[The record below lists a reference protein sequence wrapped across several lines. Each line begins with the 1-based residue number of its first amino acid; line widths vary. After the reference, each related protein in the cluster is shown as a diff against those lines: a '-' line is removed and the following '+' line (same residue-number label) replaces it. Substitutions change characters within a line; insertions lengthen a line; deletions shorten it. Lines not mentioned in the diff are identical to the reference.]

1 MTGLGGWVSFSAR
14 LAASIRSV
22 AAAAGSLRRFGMEPP
37 RLRFRPPFYGCLLL
51 LPLLLDGL
59 VVFQTYAVDLEVKDD
74 SNVSCL
80 FAKWMV
86 KFSITYEGTDES
98 KTATFMLPENLS
110 YIGTSCGNETS
121 GPVLSIEFGDGNSWT
136 IRFTKTKD
144 TYQGVITFVYNTG
157 DSTFFPDAKRKE
169 RITIVANF
177 PANPIPLNTAFSCGT
192 EDTVKSGDVTQT
204 FQSVTLQAFLQ
215 DGRLSSQKT
224 LCDNDMTATIPGA
237 SKSGNTG
244 TAELNATETP
254 SSPTIQPEEKP
265 ASGSYTVKTGPVTC
279 ILANMGLQLNVTQQ
293 IPTIINFNPNSTVA
307 SGNCGKTTAVLRLSD
322 GNTKVDF
329 LFAVKNSTSSEK
341 FYLKGVDISMTE
353 SLNATFLAS
362 NHTLNNWETTMGN
375 SYLCRKEE
383 SIFVSPGYKVNI
395 FDLKIQPFEVEEGQ
409 FSAAGEC
416 SLDDDTV
423 LIPIVV
429 GAALAGL
436 VVIIVTTYLIG
447 RRKTYA
453 GYQTL

>member
-1 MTGLGGWVSFSAR
+1 
-14 LAASIRSV
+14 
-22 AAAAGSLRRFGMEPP
+22 MEPP

-224 LCDNDMTATIPGA
+224 LCDNDMTATAPGA

-244 TAELNATETP
+244 TVELNATETP

-409 FSAAGEC
+409 FSAAEDC
-416 SLDDDTV
+416 
-423 LIPIVV
+423 IPAVDNIFVPLLL
-429 GAALAGL
+429 AIALVGL
-436 VVIIVTTYLIG
+436 VWLVVMAYCTKI
-447 RRKTYA
+447 RHRA
-453 GYQTL
+453 GYRQI

>member
-1 MTGLGGWVSFSAR
+1 MD
-14 LAASIRSV
+14 
-22 AAAAGSLRRFGMEPP
+22 PP
-37 RLRFRPPFYGCLLL
+37 RLRFRPPFFSGCLLL
-51 LPLLLDGL
+51 LPLLLNGL

-74 SNVSCL
+74 ANMSCL

-86 KFSITYEGTDES
+86 KFSISYEGTDES
-98 KTATFMLPENLS
+98 KTSTFMLPEDLS
-110 YIGTSCGNETS
+110 YIGTSCGNATS
-121 GPVLSIEFGDGNSWT
+121 GPVLSIEFGDGNSWS
-136 IRFTKTKD
+136 ISFTKTKE
-144 TYQGVITFVYNTG
+144 TYQGAITFVYNTG
-157 DSTFFPDAKRKE
+157 DLMFFPDAKRKE
-169 RITIVANF
+169 RITVMANF
-177 PANPIPLNTAFSCGT
+177 PANPVPLNTAFSCDT

-224 LCDNDMTATIPGA
+224 LCDNDATASTVPAA
-237 SKSGNTG
+237 SKSIPLAATTG
-244 TAELNATETP
+244 TSESNATEAP

-265 ASGSYTVKTGPVTC
+265 ASGSYTVKSGPVTC

-293 IPTIINFNPNSTVA
+293 TPMISNFNPNNTVA

-341 FYLKGVDISMTE
+341 FYLKGVDITVADSP
-353 SLNATFLAS
+353 NATISAS

-383 SIFVSPGYKVNI
+383 SILVSPGYKINI

-416 SLDDDTV
+416 LQDDDTV

>member
-1 MTGLGGWVSFSAR
+1 MD
-14 LAASIRSV
+14 
-22 AAAAGSLRRFGMEPP
+22 PP
-37 RLRFRPPFYGCLLL
+37 RLRFRPPFFYGCLLL

-74 SNVSCL
+74 FNVSCL
-80 FAKWMV
+80 FAKWMM

-98 KTATFMLPENLS
+98 KTSIFMLPEDVR

-121 GPVLSIEFGDGNSWT
+121 GPVLSIEFGEGNSWT
-136 IRFTKTKD
+136 IHFTKTKD
-144 TYQGVITFVYNTG
+144 VYQGVITFVYNTG
-157 DSTFFPDAKRKE
+157 DGVFFPDAKRKE
-169 RITIVANF
+169 RITIEASF
-177 PANPIPLNTAFSCGT
+177 PANPIPLNTAFSCDT

-224 LCDNDMTATIPGA
+224 LCDNDATASTAPAA
-237 SKSGNTG
+237 SKSIFLAAITG
-244 TAELNATETP
+244 TPELNATETP
-254 SSPTIQPEEKP
+254 SSPTVQPEEKP
-265 ASGSYTVKTGPVTC
+265 ATGSYTVKTGLVTC

-293 IPTIINFNPNSTVA
+293 VSQVPTMINFNPNSTVA
-307 SGNCGKTTAVLRLSD
+307 TGNCGKTTAVLRLSD
-322 GNTKVDF
+322 GNMKVDF
-329 LFAVKNSTSSEK
+329 LFAVLLGTMSHQQSRKLRIGIFS
-341 FYLKGVDISMTE
+341 
-353 SLNATFLAS
+353 AS

-383 SIFVSPGYKVNI
+383 SIQVTPSYRINI

-409 FSAAGEC
+409 FSAAREC
-416 SLDDDTV
+416 LLDDDTV

-436 VVIIVTTYLIG
+436 VVVIVTTYLIG